1 MGRLRVSDTSAVLR
15 ASERCWTATDLLRG
29 LVVASERVQAG
40 ISEAVRAA
48 WRDGATGCEL
58 AAILGVDRSTVYRRY
73 LSPAVEPAAAV
84 KGGRED
90 DGVDP

>member
-1 MGRLRVSDTSAVLR
+1 MSASCR
-15 ASERCWTATDLLRG
+15 CDSSRGAERRWTALDRLRG
-29 LVVASERVQAG
+29 LVVASESFQAG
-40 ISEAVRAA
+40 IGEAVRET
-48 WRDGATGCEL
+48 WREGVSVFEL

-73 LSPAVEPAAAV
+73 LSPTVEPAGAV

>member
-1 MGRLRVSDTSAVLR
+1 
-15 ASERCWTATDLLRG
+15 
-29 LVVASERVQAG
+29 VVASERVQAG

>member
-1 MGRLRVSDTSAVLR
+1 VGRLRVSETSAVAR
-15 ASERCWTATDLLRG
+15 ASERCWTAMDLLRG

-48 WRDGATGCEL
+48 WREGATGFEL

-73 LSPAVEPAAAV
+73 LSPAVEPAGTV
-84 KGGRED
+84 KGGREA